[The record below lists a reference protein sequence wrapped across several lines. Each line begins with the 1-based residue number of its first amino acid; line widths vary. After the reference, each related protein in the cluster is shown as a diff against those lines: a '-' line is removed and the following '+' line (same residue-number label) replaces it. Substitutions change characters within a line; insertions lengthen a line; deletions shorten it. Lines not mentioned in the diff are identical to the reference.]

1 MTPARST
8 PVADTAAGPAWTKS
22 AVSETPLPQAPSRLP
37 LGLDGG
43 SWTEHRWP
51 TADTHC
57 PQGRTCPSPA
67 MVCCGSSLPTD
78 TQESYMGC
86 LTPGLETF

>member
-1 MTPARST
+1 MTPARSM

-37 LGLDGG
+37 LKLDGA
-43 SWTEHRWP
+43 SWTEQRWP
-51 TADTHC
+51 AVDTHC
-57 PQGRTCPSPA
+57 PQARTCASPA

-78 TQESYMGC
+78 TQESCVGG